1 MRVGILADTHLRCT
15 EVRRVA
21 DAVARMS
28 GLGAEI
34 AVLAGDV
41 GEGSAAFRRCL
52 AVVRSRFGGDVLV
65 LCGNHDLW
73 NAPGYN
79 RPARGS
85 RELWEE
91 ILPRA
96 MADAG
101 CIDLERSVWRRG
113 GLAVAGSIGWYDYSA
128 TPDRPPN
135 PWAYYEV
142 NKFRQSNDA
151 DFIDWEFSDRQFA
164 AEVGRGLVA
173 RLGRLELDPGTDAVL
188 VATHMPLFER
198 QLAGGYD
205 HTYWGNLTL
214 GGEVSRFAKVRW
226 VVSGH
231 THAFARG
238 AVPRAG
244 GADMLVATVPSDYG
258 RPGFVVVDTE
268 ASADAWFNT

>member
-1 MRVGILADTHLRCT
+1 MRVGILSDTHLKHT
-15 EVRRVA
+15 GARRVA

-28 GLGAEI
+28 GLGAEV

-52 AVVRSRFGGDVLV
+52 AIVRSRFAGDVLV
-65 LCGNHDLW
+65 FCGNHDLW

-85 RELWEE
+85 RELWDDV
-91 ILPRA
+91 LPRVI
-96 MADAG
+96 ADAG
-101 CIDLERSVWRRG
+101 CVDLERSVWQRG

-128 TPDRPPN
+128 TRDRPAK
-135 PWAYYEV
+135 PWAYYRT
-142 NKFRQSNDA
+142 NKFRQSVDA
-151 DFIDWEFSDRQFA
+151 SFIDWAESDRQFA

-173 RLGRLELDPGTDAVL
+173 RLERLEQDPGVGEVL
-188 VATHMPLFER
+188 VATHVPLFER
-198 QLAGGYD
+198 QLVSGYD

-214 GGEVSRFAKVRW
+214 GGEVSRFTKVRW

-238 AVPRAG
+238 AVRRANG
-244 GADMLVATVPSDYG
+244 MDILVATVPSDYH
-258 RPGFVVVDTE
+258 RPGFVVVDT
-268 ASADAWFNT
+268 AAGAVDWLST